1 MRMCAGLTK
10 RNLLVYFKDKQSVF
24 FSLLTS
30 IIVFALYLLFL
41 KGTFVDA
48 IDSVVL
54 GVPVLMGKISQDDL
68 NIFTNITLLVGILGS
83 AMITIP
89 FNCLTTVVSDRE
101 NNVDQ
106 DILATPISRGQII
119 LSYFL
124 ASSISAILMT
134 GFIMTVGLIT
144 LRIFGDLHMN
154 AGSVLCAFFVIILG
168 CVSSTALFMN
178 IVLFFKSS
186 SASGAFF
193 GILSAVSGF
202 VIGAYIPISQFSEN
216 VQSVC
221 NVFPASH
228 TTMLLRNTLMNGILD
243 HIDNGIGGADGG
255 LFVDSV
261 RDVFS
266 FKAYMFGN
274 QLDEKCMIL
283 YIIIIAVISIV
294 SMIILYSKKY
304 KR

>member
-1 MRMCAGLTK
+1 MCAGLTK
-10 RNLLVYFKDKQSVF
+10 RNILVYFKDKQSVV
-24 FSLLTS
+24 FSVLTS

-48 IDSVVL
+48 IDSAVS
-54 GVPVLMGKISQDDL
+54 GVPLLKTRISDADL
-68 NIFTNITLLVGILGS
+68 DTLTNITLLVGILGT
-83 AMITIP
+83 AMITVP

-106 DILATPISRGQII
+106 DILATPVSRGQII

-144 LRIFGDLHMN
+144 LRISGDLHMK
-154 AGSVLCAFFVIILG
+154 AGSVLGAYLVIILG

-178 IVLFFKSS
+178 IVLFFKTS

-193 GILSAVSGF
+193 GILSAVAGF
-202 VIGAYIPISQFSEN
+202 VIGAYIPISQFSES

-243 HIDNGIGGADGG
+243 HIDSGIGGVDGG
-255 LFVDSV
+255 LFVNSV
-261 RDVFS
+261 RDVYTFN
-266 FKAYMFGN
+266 AYMFGKN
-274 QLDEKCMIL
+274 VDVKGMIL
-283 YIIIIAVISIV
+283 YILFIAVISIV

>member
-1 MRMCAGLTK
+1 MCAGLTK
-10 RNLLVYFKDKQSVF
+10 RNILVYFKDKQSVV
-24 FSLLTS
+24 FSVLTS

-48 IDSVVL
+48 IDSVVS
-54 GVPVLMGKISQDDL
+54 GVPLLKTRISDADL
-68 NIFTNITLLVGILGS
+68 DTLTNITLLVGILGT
-83 AMITIP
+83 AMITVP

-106 DILATPISRGQII
+106 DILATPVSRGQII

-144 LRIFGDLHMN
+144 LRISGDLHMK
-154 AGSVLCAFFVIILG
+154 AGSVLGAYLVIILG

-178 IVLFFKSS
+178 IVLFFKTS

-193 GILSAVSGF
+193 GILSAVAGF
-202 VIGAYIPISQFSEN
+202 VIGAYIPISQFSES

-243 HIDNGIGGADGG
+243 HIDSNIGGVDGG
-255 LFVDSV
+255 LFVNSV
-261 RDVFS
+261 RDVYTFN
-266 FKAYMFGN
+266 AYMFGKN
-274 QLDEKCMIL
+274 VDVKGMIL
-283 YIIIIAVISIV
+283 YILFIAVISIV

>member
-1 MRMCAGLTK
+1 MCAGLTK
-10 RNLLVYFKDKQSVF
+10 RNILVYFKDKQSVV
-24 FSLLTS
+24 FSVLTS

-41 KGTFVDA
+41 KGSFVDA
-48 IDSVVL
+48 IDSVVS
-54 GVPVLMGKISQDDL
+54 GVPLLKTRISDADL
-68 NIFTNITLLVGILGS
+68 DTLTNITLLVGILGT
-83 AMITIP
+83 AMITVP

-106 DILATPISRGQII
+106 DILATPVSRGQII

-144 LRIFGDLHMN
+144 LRISGDLHMK
-154 AGSVLCAFFVIILG
+154 AGSILGAYLVIILG

-178 IVLFFKSS
+178 IVLFFKTS

-193 GILSAVSGF
+193 GILSAVAGF
-202 VIGAYIPISQFSEN
+202 VIGAYIPISQFSES

-243 HIDNGIGGADGG
+243 HIDSNIGGVDGG
-255 LFVDSV
+255 LFVNSV
-261 RDVFS
+261 RDVYTFN
-266 FKAYMFGN
+266 AYMFGKN
-274 QLDEKCMIL
+274 VDVKGMIL
-283 YIIIIAVISIV
+283 YILFIAVISIV

>member
-1 MRMCAGLTK
+1 MCAGLTK
-10 RNLLVYFKDKQSVF
+10 RNILVYFKDKQSVV
-24 FSLLTS
+24 FSVLTS

-48 IDSVVL
+48 IDSVVS
-54 GVPVLMGKISQDDL
+54 GVPLLKARISDADL
-68 NIFTNITLLVGILGS
+68 DTLTNITLLVGILGT
-83 AMITIP
+83 AMITVP

-106 DILATPISRGQII
+106 DILATPVSRGQII

-144 LRIFGDLHMN
+144 LRISGNLHMK
-154 AGSVLCAFFVIILG
+154 AGSVLGAYLVIILG

-178 IVLFFKSS
+178 IVLFFKTS

-193 GILSAVSGF
+193 GILSAVAGF
-202 VIGAYIPISQFSEN
+202 VIGAYIPISQFSES

-243 HIDNGIGGADGG
+243 HIDSNIGGVDGG
-255 LFVDSV
+255 LFVNSV
-261 RDVFS
+261 RDVYTFN
-266 FKAYMFGN
+266 AYMFGKN
-274 QLDEKCMIL
+274 VDVKGMIL
-283 YIIIIAVISIV
+283 YILFIAVISIV

>member
-1 MRMCAGLTK
+1 MCAGLTK
-10 RNLLVYFKDKQSVF
+10 RNILVYFKDKQSVV
-24 FSLLTS
+24 FSVLTS

-48 IDSVVL
+48 IDSVVS
-54 GVPVLMGKISQDDL
+54 GVPLLKARISDADL
-68 NIFTNITLLVGILGS
+68 DTLTNITLLVGILGT
-83 AMITIP
+83 AMITVP

-106 DILATPISRGQII
+106 DILATPTSRGQII

-144 LRIFGDLHMN
+144 LRISGDLHMK
-154 AGSVLCAFFVIILG
+154 AGSVLGAYLVIILG

-178 IVLFFKSS
+178 IVLFFKTS

-193 GILSAVSGF
+193 GILSAVAGF
-202 VIGAYIPISQFSEN
+202 VIGAYIPISQFSES

-243 HIDNGIGGADGG
+243 HIDSNIGGVDGG
-255 LFVDSV
+255 LFVNSV
-261 RDVFS
+261 RDVYTFN
-266 FKAYMFGN
+266 AYMFGKN
-274 QLDEKCMIL
+274 VDVKGMIL
-283 YIIIIAVISIV
+283 YIFIIAVISIV

>member
-1 MRMCAGLTK
+1 MCAGLTK
-10 RNLLVYFKDKQSVF
+10 RNILVYFKDKQSVV
-24 FSLLTS
+24 FSVLTS

-48 IDSVVL
+48 IDSVVS
-54 GVPVLMGKISQDDL
+54 GVPLLKARISDADL
-68 NIFTNITLLVGILGS
+68 DTLTNITLLVGILGT
-83 AMITIP
+83 AMITVP

-106 DILATPISRGQII
+106 DILATPVSRGQII

-144 LRIFGDLHMN
+144 LRISGDLHMK
-154 AGSVLCAFFVIILG
+154 AGSVLGAYLVIILG

-178 IVLFFKSS
+178 IVLFFKTS

-193 GILSAVSGF
+193 GILSAVAGF
-202 VIGAYIPISQFSEN
+202 VIGAYIPISQFSES

-243 HIDNGIGGADGG
+243 HIDSNIGGVDGG
-255 LFVDSV
+255 LFVNSV
-261 RDVFS
+261 RDVYTFN
-266 FKAYMFGN
+266 ACMFGKN
-274 QLDEKCMIL
+274 VDVKGMIL
-283 YIIIIAVISIV
+283 YILFIAVISIV

>member
-1 MRMCAGLTK
+1 MCAGLTK
-10 RNLLVYFKDKQSVF
+10 RNILVYFKDKQSVV
-24 FSLLTS
+24 FSVLTS

-48 IDSVVL
+48 IDSVVS
-54 GVPVLMGKISQDDL
+54 GVPLLKARISDADL
-68 NIFTNITLLVGILGS
+68 DTLTNITLLVGILGT
-83 AMITIP
+83 AMITVP
-89 FNCLTTVVSDRE
+89 FNCLTTVVIDRE

-106 DILATPISRGQII
+106 DILATPVSRGQII

-134 GFIMTVGLIT
+134 GFIMTVGFIT
-144 LRIFGDLHMN
+144 LRISGDLHMK
-154 AGSVLCAFFVIILG
+154 AGSILGAYLVIILG

-178 IVLFFKSS
+178 IVLFFKTS

-193 GILSAVSGF
+193 GILSAVAGF
-202 VIGAYIPISQFSEN
+202 VIGAYIPISQFSES

-243 HIDNGIGGADGG
+243 HIDSNIGGVDGG
-255 LFVDSV
+255 LFVNSV
-261 RDVFS
+261 RDVYTFN
-266 FKAYMFGN
+266 AYMFGKN
-274 QLDEKCMIL
+274 VDVKGMIL
-283 YIIIIAVISIV
+283 YILFIAVISIV

>member
-1 MRMCAGLTK
+1 MCAGLTK
-10 RNLLVYFKDKQSVF
+10 RNILVYFKDKQSVV
-24 FSLLTS
+24 FSVLTS

-41 KGTFVDA
+41 KGSFVDA
-48 IDSVVL
+48 IDSVVS
-54 GVPVLMGKISQDDL
+54 GVPLLKTRISDADL
-68 NIFTNITLLVGILGS
+68 DTLTNITLLVGILGT
-83 AMITIP
+83 AMITVP

-106 DILATPISRGQII
+106 DILATPVSRGQII

-144 LRIFGDLHMN
+144 LRISGDLHMK
-154 AGSVLCAFFVIILG
+154 AGSILGAYIVIILG

-178 IVLFFKSS
+178 IVLFFKTS

-193 GILSAVSGF
+193 GILSAVAGF
-202 VIGAYIPISQFSEN
+202 VIGAYIPISQFSES

-243 HIDNGIGGADGG
+243 HIDSNIGGVDGG
-255 LFVDSV
+255 LFVNSV
-261 RDVFS
+261 RDVYTFN
-266 FKAYMFGN
+266 AYMFGKN
-274 QLDEKCMIL
+274 VDVKGMIL
-283 YIIIIAVISIV
+283 YILFIAVISIV

>member
-10 RNLLVYFKDKQSVF
+10 RNILVYFKDKQSVV
-24 FSLLTS
+24 FSVLTS

-48 IDSVVL
+48 IDSVVS
-54 GVPVLMGKISQDDL
+54 GVPLLKARISDADL
-68 NIFTNITLLVGILGS
+68 DTLTNITLLVGILGT
-83 AMITIP
+83 AMITVP

-106 DILATPISRGQII
+106 DILATPVSRGQII

-144 LRIFGDLHMN
+144 LRISGDLHMK
-154 AGSVLCAFFVIILG
+154 AGSVLGAYLVIILG

-178 IVLFFKSS
+178 IVLFFKTS

-193 GILSAVSGF
+193 GILSAVAGF
-202 VIGAYIPISQFSEN
+202 VIGAYIPISQFSES

-243 HIDNGIGGADGG
+243 HIDSNIGGVDGG
-255 LFVDSV
+255 LFVNSV
-261 RDVFS
+261 RDVYTFN
-266 FKAYMFGN
+266 ACMFGKN
-274 QLDEKCMIL
+274 VDVKGMIL
-283 YIIIIAVISIV
+283 YILFIAVISIV